1 MNKISLMFKEI
12 VDSCGKE
19 FLLDRRIKAALRDFH
34 PDIHPSYIAIIDKML
49 EKDLIVWLDKCS
61 NKSDKNDFELLSL
74 RINFKENNGFD
85 DKAYEVFDA
94 FCSAFNIE
102 TANLISSVP
111 NDPVSNTTVYYDV
124 STINNVDEK
133 YFKPISI
140 NNKMT
145 SYELRLS
152 CGLSL
157 GSAIDYLNKYKIKNT
172 NTWRPPDPSE
182 LNSIINELAK
192 MSYDFVWCIDPYTKA
207 ISIFDSQKGTHMKCN
222 SKEQLSQTL
231 PLLAV
236 SDIEYSPI
244 LDKELSIN
252 FCKENDWGI
261 TIMHGAL
268 GEHIFPDDFVGT
280 TNKLNVF
287 GINNWRLPNILELQ
301 QIFNKRNAFNIKPAQ
316 FVWSSTEPK
325 KFFVNVLDFKTGEV
339 REWKK
344 RANAFDERK
353 GSVILIS

>member
-1 MNKISLMFKEI
+1 MNKINLMLKEI

-19 FLLDRRIKAALRDFH
+19 FLLDRRIKSVLRDFH
-34 PDIHPSYIAIIDKML
+34 PDIHPSYMAIIDKML

-102 TANLISSVP
+102 TANLISSVA
-111 NDPVSNTTVYYDV
+111 NDPLSNTNIHYDA
-124 STINNVDEK
+124 STINDVAGK

-145 SYELRLS
+145 SYELQLS
-152 CGLSL
+152 DGL
-157 GSAIDYLNKYKIKNT
+157 SAIDYLNKYKIKNT
-172 NTWRPPDPSE
+172 NTWRPPNPSE
-182 LNSIINELAK
+182 LNSIMNELIK
-192 MSYDFVWCIDPYTKA
+192 ISYDFVWCIDPYTKA
-207 ISIFDSQKGTHMKCN
+207 TSIFDSRKGSHMKCN

-244 LDKELSIN
+244 LDKELAIN
-252 FCKENDWGI
+252 ISEENDWGI
-261 TIMHGAL
+261 KIMHGAL

-280 TNKLNVF
+280 TNRLNVF

-301 QIFNKRNAFNIKPAQ
+301 QIYNKRHAFNIKEEH

-325 KFFVNVLDFKTGEV
+325 RFFVNVLEFKTGEV

-344 RANAFDERK
+344 RANAFDERRA
-353 GSVILIS
+353 GVILIS